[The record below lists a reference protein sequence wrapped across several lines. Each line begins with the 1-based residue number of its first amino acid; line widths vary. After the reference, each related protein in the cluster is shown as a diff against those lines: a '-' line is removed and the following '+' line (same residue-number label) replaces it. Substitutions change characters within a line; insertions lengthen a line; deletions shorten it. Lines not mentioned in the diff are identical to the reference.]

1 VDGTHLDDHQLLD
14 LAMGQSP
21 LDEDNS
27 GRDHCYRC
35 PRCQERLESL
45 RPLVDGLVQLSEAE
59 EVPTPS
65 VEVRKQL
72 FGRAEPLLDEFRRN
86 HGASADKRPA
96 QAELLAPERRWAVAA
111 SAGLLQRLGPRQ
123 SRVDDQRRT
132 PRRRH
137 LLRRSWAV
145 TASVLLLV
153 GAASGGWL
161 FWSNMVPTAAAAIV
175 ETTGSVKITSP
186 GQPSRCCRSEKELL
200 RVGDVLS
207 TPEADGA
214 IRLDDETRL
223 SLRQGCRLEAQRP
236 VAERQAAFKLR
247 AGSLCVDTTQAK
259 RGCCVKAPGGT
270 VRCGKAKTLIHVTS
284 PQESTV
290 ATLEGEVK
298 VQCGGHVGVV
308 STGVCA
314 ELKRSKPCCYRPA
327 RPKDTRCDWV
337 DRCGKPKVGRKN

>member
-1 VDGTHLDDHQLLD
+1 MAGNHLDDYQWLD

-21 LDEDNS
+21 PDEAKS
-27 GRDHCYRC
+27 GRYHCFEC
-35 PRCQERLESL
+35 PQCRKRLESL
-45 RPLVDGLVQLSEAE
+45 RPLADGLVRLSEAE

-65 VEVRKQL
+65 AEVRQQL
-72 FGRAEPLLDEFRRN
+72 FGAAEPLLEEFSRN
-86 HGASADKRPA
+86 HGASADKRPVP
-96 QAELLAPERRWAVAA
+96 AELLASERRWAVAT
-111 SAGLLQRLGPRQ
+111 SAGLLQKLSPRQ
-123 SRVDDQRRT
+123 SRVAGRRG
-132 PRRRH
+132 RR
-137 LLRRSWAV
+137 LRRSWAV
-145 TASVLLLV
+145 AASVLLLM

-161 FWSNMVPTAAAAIV
+161 VWSNMVPTAAAAIV
-175 ETTGSVKITSP
+175 ETTGPVKITSP
-186 GQPSRCCRSEKELL
+186 GQSSRCCRSEKELL

-214 IRLDDETRL
+214 IRLDDATRL
-223 SLRQGCRLEAQRP
+223 ALRQGCRLEAQRP
-236 VAERQAAFKLR
+236 VAERQAAFELQ

-259 RGCCVKAPGGT
+259 RGCCVKTPGGT

-290 ATLEGEVK
+290 ATLDGEVK

-327 RPKDTRCDWV
+327 RPKETRCDWV
-337 DRCGKPKVGRKN
+337 DRCGKPKDGRKK

>member
-1 VDGTHLDDHQLLD
+1 MAGTHLDDHQLLD
-14 LAMGQSP
+14 LVMGQASP
-21 LDEDNS
+21 DEADS
-27 GRDHCYRC
+27 DRDHCHRC
-35 PRCQERLESL
+35 PQCREQLESS
-45 RPLVDGLVQLSEAE
+45 RPLVEGLVQLSEVE
-59 EVPTPS
+59 EGSTPS
-65 VEVRKQL
+65 AEFRQQL
-72 FGRAEPLLDEFRRN
+72 FGRAEPLLDEFSHN
-86 HGASADKRPA
+86 HVSSADKRPVP
-96 QAELLAPERRWAVAA
+96 AELLAPERRWAVDA
-111 SAGLLQRLGPRQ
+111 SAGLLQGLSPRQ
-123 SRVDDQRRT
+123 SRSAGKRQA
-132 PRRRH
+132 PPRRH

-145 TASVLLLV
+145 AASIFLLV

-161 FWSNMVPTAAAAIV
+161 LWSSLVPTAAAAIV

-236 VAERQAAFKLR
+236 VAERQAAFELR

-259 RGCCVKAPGGT
+259 RGCCVKTPGGT
-270 VRCGKAKTLIHVTS
+270 VRCGRAKTLIHITS

-290 ATLEGEVK
+290 ATLDGEVK

-327 RPKDTRCDWV
+327 RPKDTRCDWA
-337 DRCGKPKVGRKN
+337 DRCGKPKDGRKN